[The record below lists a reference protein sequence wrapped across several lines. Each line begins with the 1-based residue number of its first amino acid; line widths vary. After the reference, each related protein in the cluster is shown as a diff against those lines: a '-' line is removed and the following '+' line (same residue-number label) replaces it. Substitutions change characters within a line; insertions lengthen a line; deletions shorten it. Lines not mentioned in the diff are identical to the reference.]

1 MAFIEKEYDL
11 DTKSSTFTLGKTE
24 TAPGEVIEF
33 DTSELSAEMRDTLML
48 HGLNQKLG
56 DSIASIKGK
65 LAKERG
71 CETKEVPDADV
82 LPAAIEALND
92 LWTQLKNNDWRA
104 ARGEGESK
112 PRIGEVAT
120 ALARLQ
126 NIAVEAAV
134 VPGAAPSTVALA
146 AYALCIAGAQGNDFH
161 AVDTARALDRCTGER
176 ARHCTH
182 RVGIVTQV
190 HCGRDSFFKT

>member
-1 MAFIEKEYDL
+1 
-11 DTKSSTFTLGKTE
+11 LGKTE

-71 CETKEVPDADV
+71 CETKEVPDTDV

-126 NIAVEAAV
+126 NIAVEAAQ
-134 VPGAAPSTVALA
+134 ALVAQVDKEKLAKWRAHPQMKLAIAQIRQEKAQARLA
-146 AYALCIAGAQGNDFH
+146 AEMAKAGEVADFNPN
-161 AVDTARALDRCTGER
+161 A
-176 ARHCTH
+176 
-182 RVGIVTQV
+182 
-190 HCGRDSFFKT
+190 